1 MAPGAPW
8 ALCIT
13 PPDAAGRQVLFASDA
28 YPGRIYELD
37 LDGHVLGWLGRSGK
51 QLGEFGWIHE
61 LACPSDHEIYAAELL
76 NWRLQKL
83 TLHPRPGS

>member
-13 PPDAAGRQVLFASDA
+13 PPDAAGRQVLFAADA
-28 YPGRIYELD
+28 FPGRVYALD
-37 LDGHVLGWLGRSGK
+37 LDGHVLGWLGQSGK
-51 QLGEFGWIHE
+51 SLGQFGWIHE
-61 LACPSDHEIYAAELL
+61 MACPSRTELYLGELL

-83 TLHPRPGS
+83 TLADVLR